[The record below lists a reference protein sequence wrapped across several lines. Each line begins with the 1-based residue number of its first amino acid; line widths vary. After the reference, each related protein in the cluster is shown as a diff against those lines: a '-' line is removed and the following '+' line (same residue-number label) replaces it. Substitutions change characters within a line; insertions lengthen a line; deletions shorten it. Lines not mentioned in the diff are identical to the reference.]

1 MKKLSLI
8 LFPVILIFLVFL
20 TFTFGKDYIIYLFG
34 YIEQNKEN
42 YILILF
48 VNTFYCL
55 ISLPVTP
62 LIIANG
68 FFIGTMG
75 FFYIYLAIILSST
88 ILYLTAKK
96 FSKILRNYKFI
107 DKKIFENSQVKKFLN
122 ISNQSLIF
130 FLLRYTLPF
139 FVHNL
144 FYGLSKISN
153 TKFIILV
160 SLSEIPFT
168 YALYILGMSLKEL
181 SFESLDLTKVFL
193 SKNFLLPLFF
203 IVIFTIIVNYI
214 LKKIKK

>member
-1 MKKLSLI
+1 MNDTKILNFFKEIHDSNIEYVVWKNSNLINKFFLGTENLDIYVDINNYKKLKKILNKYQWIKLI
-8 LFPVILIFLVFL
+8 
-20 TFTFGKDYIIYLFG
+20 
-34 YIEQNKEN
+34 NN
-42 YILILF
+42 
-48 VNTFYCL
+48 
-55 ISLPVTP
+55 
-62 LIIANG
+62 
-68 FFIGTMG
+68 
-75 FFYIYLAIILSST
+75 
-88 ILYLTAKK
+88 
-96 FSKILRNYKFI
+96 LRNYKFI
-107 DKKIFENSQVKKFLN
+107 DKKIFDNSQVKKFLN

-193 SKNFLLPLFF
+193 SKNFLFPLFF